1 MFLVF
6 NFKKL
11 FFNKSTITGFIY
23 QARFDEILAKF
34 GFKGLPDTRLE
45 EALGNDDEE
54 EDVSDVSDNLLAD
67 TQTVTH
73 LNNGVFVIK
82 IRRKNKPVIRRKK
95 MRRLSNLVQ
104 EDENFL
110 KVLKMQHLNERIT
123 NPVFKSKYPARRTRN
138 ILTRLINR
146 K

>member
-1 MFLVF
+1 MFR
-6 NFKKL
+6 L
-11 FFNKSTITGFIY
+11 FFNKSTITGFIK

-34 GFKGLPDTRLE
+34 GFKGLPETRLE
-45 EALGNDDEE
+45 EALGNDDE
-54 EDVSDVSDNLLAD
+54 DDYVSDVSDNLVAD

-104 EDENFL
+104 EDENFM

-123 NPVFKSKYPARRTRN
+123 NPVFKSKYPGRGSRHTLAR
-138 ILTRLINR
+138 